1 MNDTAPDV
9 GEHEGSIP
17 SYCYRLLVSFVSQ
30 LLSFQPHAPMA
41 PQAVQNS
48 QPSL

>member
-17 SYCYRLLVSFVSQ
+17 SFVTYLEAVSKWTIRP
-30 LLSFQPHAPMA
+30 LM
-41 PQAVQNS
+41 
-48 QPSL
+48 